1 MPLELQQIKAE
12 KEALEAEKKE
22 SEKKEKEAHDK
33 EKEKE
38 AAALAA
44 RQQRQAEHQE
54 PRPGEFSIR
63 LRRSS
68 TGDSLGIVSPDDPHT
83 RRSSRPIKRKRFD
96 ESWDVA
102 QEGVGQLRLSIYYIK
117 RKRSES
123 DNLAAAQAFLAAP
136 AWQCQ
141 PQTPQAH
148 QWLLMVP

>member
-54 PRPGEFSIR
+54 PRFHKFFFYSVWHFQQRVIG
-63 LRRSS
+63 
-68 TGDSLGIVSPDDPHT
+68 LG
-83 RRSSRPIKRKRFD
+83 SSRYAFGVPRLEIPLALFRQTILTQEEVQGRSNANGLMM
-96 ESWDVA
+96 SWDVA

-117 RKRSES
+117 RKR
-123 DNLAAAQAFLAAP
+123 
-136 AWQCQ
+136 
-141 PQTPQAH
+141 
-148 QWLLMVP
+148 

>member
-54 PRPGEFSIR
+54 PRFHKLFFYSEWHFQPRVIG
-63 LRRSS
+63 
-68 TGDSLGIVSPDDPHT
+68 LG
-83 RRSSRPIKRKRFD
+83 SSRYAF
-96 ESWDVA
+96 
-102 QEGVGQLRLSIYYIK
+102 GVPRLEI
-117 RKRSES
+117 
-123 DNLAAAQAFLAAP
+123 P
-136 AWQCQ
+136 
-141 PQTPQAH
+141 
-148 QWLLMVP
+148 